1 MTNEHPYTI
10 EPFRINPS
18 NINSDDVENI
28 KKTILKHA
36 NGVKKG
42 KTEIEVFRSFSTSLE
57 HALGAEISIFSCPS
71 EELNYWTLILPK
83 DGNFDATPAKI
94 SVSFHIK
101 RAKCL
106 MNYVT
111 LNEL

>member
-1 MTNEHPYTI
+1 MTNVHPYTI

-18 NINSDDVENI
+18 NINAKDVENI
-28 KKTILKHA
+28 KQTILEHA

-42 KTEIEVFRSFSTSLE
+42 KTEIEVFRSFSTNLE

-101 RAKCL
+101 RVKRL
-106 MNYVT
+106 
-111 LNEL
+111 

>member
-18 NINSDDVENI
+18 NINPEEVEDI
-28 KKTILKHA
+28 RQTILKHA

-42 KTEIEVFRSFSTSLE
+42 ETEIEVFKTFSSKLE
-57 HALGAEISIFSCPS
+57 HAFGAQISIFNCPS
-71 EELNYWTLILPK
+71 EDLDYWTLILPK
-83 DGNFDATPAKI
+83 DGNFDTTPAKI

-101 RAKCL
+101 PIKSL
-106 MNYVT
+106 
-111 LNEL
+111 

>member
-1 MTNEHPYTI
+1 MTNAYPFTI
-10 EPFRINPS
+10 EAFRINPS
-18 NINSDDVENI
+18 NINPEDVENMRQM
-28 KKTILKHA
+28 ILEHA

-42 KTEIEVFRSFSTSLE
+42 ETEVEVFKVFASKLE
-57 HALGAEISIFSCPS
+57 HAFGAQISMFNCPS

-101 RAKCL
+101 RVKGL
-106 MNYVT
+106 
-111 LNEL
+111 

>member
-10 EPFRINPS
+10 EPFSIHPS
-18 NINSDDVENI
+18 NINPEDVEYI
-28 KKTILKHA
+28 RQTVLEHA

-42 KTEIEVFRSFSTSLE
+42 ETEIEIFKVFASKLE
-57 HALGAEISIFSCPS
+57 HAFGAQISMFNCPS
-71 EELNYWTLILPK
+71 QELDYWTLILPK

-101 RAKCL
+101 RVDSL
-106 MNYVT
+106 
-111 LNEL
+111 